1 MKSIAVIFAGGAGQ
15 RMGSE
20 TPKQFL
26 RVCGKEILVH
36 TLELF
41 EINDNIDEIY
51 IACIE
56 EWIPYVENL
65 VKSYDVDKV
74 RRVFPGGISGQDSIF
89 IGLSEVKKDHDNAIV
104 LLHDGVRPLVS
115 QETITNCVESV
126 KEYGSA
132 VTVTPCF
139 ETPIYSSTG
148 TNVESM
154 PLRSEMYT
162 AQAPQGF
169 YLNDI
174 LNAHIE
180 ERKVNSEY
188 NGIVD
193 SCGLMF
199 KHGVV
204 SHLVMGNRGNVK
216 VTTPEDYCTLLGN
229 LNARD
234 YQQLLELTGGTVPL
248 AKSKDTIV
256 KRLTNKGGDK

>member
-1 MKSIAVIFAGGAGQ
+1 MKNIVVIFAGGAGQ

-20 TPKQFL
+20 VPKQFL
-26 RVCGKEILVH
+26 KVFGKDIILH
-36 TLELF
+36 TLDLF
-41 EINDNIDEIY
+41 EDNKDIDEIY

-56 EWIPYVENL
+56 DWIPYVEEL
-65 VKSYDVDKV
+65 VRKYSLDKV
-74 RRVFPGGISGQDSIF
+74 RRVFPGGVSGQDSIF
-89 IGLSEVKKDHDNAIV
+89 IGLTEVKKDHDNAIV

-115 QETITNCVESV
+115 QETITNCINSV

-139 ETPIYSSTG
+139 ETPVYSKNS

-174 LNAHIE
+174 LEAHYQ
-180 ERKVNSEY
+180 EREVNPDY
-188 NGIVD
+188 VGIVD

-199 KHGVV
+199 KHGVQAN
-204 SHLVMGNRGNVK
+204 LVIGNRGNIK

-234 YQQLLELTGGTVPL
+234 YQQLIALGGIAPIQSGNDIAKKLTPNEGG
-248 AKSKDTIV
+248 K
-256 KRLTNKGGDK
+256 